1 VTEGAAYGAA
11 LLAVGGDPRETATR
25 AVQVRGRTNPDAA
38 WAGAYAE
45 AYARFRGLYPA
56 LRGV

>member
-1 VTEGAAYGAA
+1 
-11 LLAVGGDPRETATR
+11 
-25 AVQVRGRTNPDAA
+25 VQVRGRTNPDAA